1 MNIKFLIQYIMHP
14 RITGAI
20 LPSSKRL
27 SRKMIKEINFDN
39 CNCIIEL
46 GPGTGVFTEELLK
59 RRDIN
64 TKVILIEYNR
74 EFYKLLKSKYDNIE
88 NVYIINDSA
97 ENIDRYTKKY
107 SIDNVEYIVSGLP
120 FASLPNDMSE
130 VILNKSK
137 SILGYRGSFITF
149 QYTKFKKDLIK
160 KYFKDIKINR
170 EVLNIPPAYVF
181 MCTN

>member
-14 RITGAI
+14 RTTGAI

-46 GPGTGVFTEELLK
+46 GSGTGVFTEEILK

-97 ENIDRYTKKY
+97 ENIDRYMKKY
-107 SIDNVEYIVSGLP
+107 SIGNVEYIISGLP

-137 SILGYRGSFITF
+137 SILGTEGSFITF